1 MKDCFVANLAAV
13 AHEAF
18 EEETVLINFERGTY
32 FSLRQSAPAIWA
44 MIQDPMTLD
53 DVLASLAGAHG
64 PLPPEAAEAVAA
76 MLDRLCEE
84 GCALRTEAERRPL
97 TAQGNGNGGGSF
109 ALPLVQAFHDL
120 EELIA
125 IDPVHETN
133 EAIGWPVRAPDYKVE
148 GAAGH

>member
-1 MKDCFVANLAAV
+1 MTECYVANLAAV

-44 MIQDPMTLD
+44 MLQTPVTPAAIADA
-53 DVLASLAGAHG
+53 LASAHGVLPAETPEALAG
-64 PLPPEAAEAVAA
+64 

-84 GCALRTEAERRPL
+84 GCVLRTDAG
-97 TAQGNGNGGGSF
+97 TAATCAPVAAAGGF
-109 ALPLVQAFHDL
+109 ALPVIEAFHDL

-125 IDPVHETN
+125 IDPVHDTHEF
-133 EAIGWPVRAPDYKVE
+133 IGWPHRPPAYALE
-148 GAAGH
+148 E